1 MQKGQLI
8 AGRFELVAKVATGG
22 MGSIFRARDLTSG
35 SPVAVKTWPP
45 TRSAFDPITEARK
58 RERAFRRFEREAA
71 ALADIDHPAVVRYI
85 AHGVTAS
92 AEPFLVMDWVEGHDL
107 ADKLAS
113 SGLDVTETLELA
125 ERVLAALAVLH
136 ARGVVHRDLKPAN
149 VMLEGGRARHAV
161 LVDFGIA
168 RGSQPLVVT
177 HRGAQLGTPCYMSP
191 EQIRDP
197 RAVDGRAD
205 VFALGCIV
213 FECLTGTRAFQDADA
228 LGTIAQV
235 LLEGAPDLS
244 QIRPDLPA
252 PVVSFAMSLL
262 ASDREQRPFA
272 DAALLAHVSRL
283 VLACKKQP
291 FGPPSPRRDAPV
303 GRTGAAGALRETL
316 DAQAETPNEMA
327 LHAAPALGYRAT
339 DSLTL
344 AEPSGPIIAR
354 EAELAQ
360 IVAALAEGTAVV
372 TLWGPP
378 GIGKTRLALELGRR
392 ATPTVSGFESLLW
405 VDLSSARD
413 QAAAL
418 RLLAGSVGAGLS
430 RGETVALAVGRAFA
444 AAGRVLAVLDGADAL
459 LADLPALTARWRQLS
474 PALTV
479 IVSSRAR
486 LTITGA
492 LTLELGPLATL
503 SERELEASSPA
514 SPPSPSP
521 SARLFLR
528 HASLAGASWS
538 LSEPPLAIVERIV
551 RELDGIPLAIE
562 LAAARVPSLGVEG
575 VLSLCARPLQ
585 LLVATEQRAS
595 FEQSSLHAA
604 LRSAWASLSVR
615 QRTVLGACA
624 VFCGSFSAQAAAAVV
639 SPTEDHDFLPIL
651 HDLREKS
658 LLRVNA
664 AGFSLFSVVREFALS
679 ELSRSGELEAARMR
693 HAAYA
698 GRRAALLVR
707 LVGERE
713 LAFTRR
719 VEAESDDLIAAV
731 ECALNLRTRDLS
743 LALNILSAL
752 EPVIVARGPLPAFLD
767 LIDRAIAAAD
777 PFPDRAPITPMAR
790 LLVLRARLRATSGR
804 FQEANA
810 DLRASEQLVE
820 ASSDSELAG
829 SICLERGLIHHFQ
842 RELAPARR
850 CYERALSLLR
860 PTFDGLLLGR
870 CYGNLGAVFH
880 DDGKLIEAAAYYW
893 KAIQSLEAAG
903 DVRVLA
909 NFLGN
914 LALLE
919 QELGAHPSARRRY
932 EKAIA
937 LLRTV
942 DDRRLRAIIVGNLGS
957 LEAELGAWQ
966 AARDCHEQAL
976 GLLRPLDD
984 ARSLALCQARLGAAL
999 AMLGLL
1005 KPAAEELEQ
1014 AQHRALADDPLLLE
1028 IVRLQHAFLQLGS
1041 ARAARLAGDR
1051 TAALSLLQRAEAD
1064 CRRAERQRSDGRS
1077 LSRLSDDIRTALRSI
1092 APLLLSLRAELA
1104 ETAR

>member
-45 TRSAFDPITEARK
+45 TRSAFDPITQARK
-58 RERAFRRFEREAA
+58 RERALRRFEREAA
-71 ALADIDHPAVVRYI
+71 ALAAIDHPAVVRYI

-107 ADKLAS
+107 ADKLGS

-149 VMLEGGRARHAV
+149 VMLEGGQARHAV

-177 HRGAQLGTPCYMSP
+177 DRGAQLGTPCYMSP

-205 VFALGCIV
+205 VFALGCIL
-213 FECLTGTRAFQDADA
+213 FECLTGARAFQDDDA

-235 LLEGAPDLS
+235 LLEGAPDLR

-252 PVVSFAMSLL
+252 PVASFAMSLL

-272 DAALLAHVSRL
+272 DAALVAHVSRL

-291 FGPPSPRRDAPV
+291 FGAPSPRRDAAV
-303 GRTGAAGALRETL
+303 GPTGVAGALRETL
-316 DAQAETPNEMA
+316 DAQAETPNESA
-327 LHAAPALGYRAT
+327 SHAAPALGYPAT

-344 AEPSGPIIAR
+344 AEPSGPMIAR

-360 IVAALAEGTAVV
+360 IVAALAERTAVI

-378 GIGKTRLALELGRR
+378 GIGKTRLALELRRR
-392 ATPTVSGFESLLW
+392 APPTISAFESLLW
-405 VDLSSARD
+405 VDLSLARD
-413 QAAAL
+413 PASAL
-418 RLLAGSVGAGLS
+418 RLLAGSVGARLS

-444 AAGRVLAVLDGADAL
+444 GAGRVLAVLDGADAL
-459 LADLPALTARWRQLS
+459 LPDLAALIAQWRQLA
-474 PALTV
+474 PLLTV
-479 IVSSRAR
+479 IVTSRAR
-486 LTITGA
+486 LPITGA

-503 SERELEASSPA
+503 SEHELDASSSA
-514 SPPSPSP
+514 SPLSPSP
-521 SARLFLR
+521 SARLFLA
-528 HASLAGASWS
+528 HATLVGASLSPS
-538 LSEPPLAIVERIV
+538 DPPLASVERIV

-575 VLSLCARPLQ
+575 VLSLCTRPLQ
-585 LLVATEQRAS
+585 LLVATAQRAT
-595 FEQSSLHAA
+595 FDRSSLHAA
-604 LRSAWASLSVR
+604 LRSAWASLSVS

-624 VFCGSFSAQAAAAVV
+624 VFCGSFSAQSAAALV
-639 SPTEDHDFLPIL
+639 SPAEACDLSPIL
-651 HDLREKS
+651 EALREKS

-664 AGFSLFSVVREFALS
+664 AGFCLFSVVREFALS
-679 ELSRSGELEAARMR
+679 ELSQSGELEAARVR

-713 LAFTRR
+713 LAFTQR
-719 VEAESDDLIAAV
+719 VEAESDDLIAAI
-731 ECALNLRTRDLS
+731 ECALDPRTHDLS

-767 LIDRAIAAAD
+767 LIDRAVAAAD
-777 PFPDRAPITPMAR
+777 ASPDRAPTTAMAR
-790 LLVLRARLRATSGR
+790 LLVLRARLRTTSGR

-810 DLRASEQLVE
+810 DLRAAEQLAE

-829 SICLERGLIHHFQ
+829 SICLESGLIHHFQ
-842 RELAPARR
+842 RELAPARH
-850 CYERALSLLR
+850 CYQRALSLLR

-919 QELGAHPSARRRY
+919 QELGARPSARRRY

-942 DDRRLRAIIVGNLGS
+942 DDRRLGAIIVGNLGS
-957 LEAELGAWQ
+957 LEAELGDWL
-966 AARDCHEQAL
+966 AARDCHERAL

-984 ARSLALCQARLGAAL
+984 PRSLALCQARLGAAL

-1005 KPAAEELEQ
+1005 KPAAEELAQ

-1028 IVRLQHAFLQLGS
+1028 IVRLQHTFLQLGS
-1041 ARAARLAGDR
+1041 ARAAHLAGDR
-1051 TAALSLLQRAEAD
+1051 TAAFSLLEQAEAD

-1104 ETAR
+1104 GTAR